1 MTMDLFRASSQAGA
15 LCIVYCKA
23 QADLYLETDNA
34 VLVRLKTVSNQE
46 HIVWMDPSALQNG
59 AVSIVRAFYEVQT
72 EFEDDIGDVRTI
84 EVIKPDS
91 DIFCYNGE
99 SYYLYKAKTGNHT
112 IRQLRAYAT
121 QAVVEEV
128 ERQINEGKDIV
139 ENIFL
144 SNLYLFDGQK
154 RNYALTC
161 WGVVY
166 EGGCSYL
173 PVFSEDQ
180 HYVEEYDLGAFIR
193 EEVPIGGI
201 FKNNGYYYKLMKDD
215 NGKLYLDYDK
225 MVFAL
230 NKDSPVKKTKFE
242 STPSVAKIVFANFK
256 K

>member
-1 MTMDLFRASSQAGA
+1 MTMDLFKASSQAGS
-15 LCIVYCKA
+15 LCMVYCKA
-23 QADLYLETDNA
+23 QADLYLEADTA
-34 VLVRLKTVSNQE
+34 VLVRLKTTQSQE
-46 HIVWMDPSALQNG
+46 HIVWMDPAALQSG
-59 AVSIVRAFYEVQT
+59 VVSIVRAFYEVQSD
-72 EFEDDIGDVRTI
+72 FEDDISDIMTI

-112 IRQLRAYAT
+112 IRRLRAYT
-121 QAVVEEV
+121 SQAVVEEI
-128 ERQINEGKDIV
+128 ERQTYKEKGV
-139 ENIFL
+139 ENVFL

-180 HYVEEYDLGAFIR
+180 HYVEEYDLNAFIR
-193 EEVPIGGI
+193 EEVPVGGI
-201 FKNNGYYYKLMKDD
+201 FKNNGYYYKLMQDD
-215 NGKLYLDYDK
+215 NGKLYLDYSK

-230 NKDSPVKKTKFE
+230 NKDSPTKKTKFE
-242 STPSVAKIVFANFK
+242 STQRSAKIVSFK

>member
-1 MTMDLFRASSQAGA
+1 MTMDLFKASSQAGA
-15 LCIVYCKA
+15 LCMIYCKA
-23 QADLYLETDNA
+23 QADLYLEADTA
-34 VLVRLKTVSNQE
+34 VLVRLTTAQNQE
-46 HIVWMDPSALQNG
+46 HIVWMDPSALQSG
-59 AVSIVRAFYEVQT
+59 VVSIVRAFYEVQSD
-72 EFEDDIGDVRTI
+72 FEDDIGDIRTI

-128 ERQINEGKDIV
+128 ERQSGYGKGV
-139 ENIFL
+139 ESVFL

-193 EEVPIGGI
+193 EEVPVGGI
-201 FKNNGYYYKLMKDD
+201 FKNNGYYYKLMQDD
-215 NGKLYLDYDK
+215 NGKLYLDYNK
-225 MVFAL
+225 MVFTL
-230 NKDSPVKKTKFE
+230 NKDSPSKKSKFE
-242 STPSVAKIVFANFK
+242 STASSAKIVSFK